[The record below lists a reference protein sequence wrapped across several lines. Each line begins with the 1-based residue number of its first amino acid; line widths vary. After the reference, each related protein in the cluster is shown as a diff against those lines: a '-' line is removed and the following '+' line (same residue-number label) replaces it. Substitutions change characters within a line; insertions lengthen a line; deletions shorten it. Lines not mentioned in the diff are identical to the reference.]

1 MHCWG
6 ELKRLRPQSK
16 VRLVRASLACNQKN
30 YKQALVRMWKWNS
43 DPLSQLGLQQ
53 VEKLVIPL
61 SSDSRIR
68 STFDLSKTAVV
79 VCILFQTVHQYFT
92 RSDHFFLF
100 PAWSLCR
107 YVVLT
112 SKHHEG
118 WTNWRSNVS
127 WNWNSVD
134 NGPHRDLVGKDPF
147 FRSKL
152 VFSYCGVVIW
162 LESNFPR
169 VGLGVGFRNRV
180 RIWRNGLHT
189 LTKSSQEYTPLPS
202 LWDFLSFWKTQT
214 YFQP

>member
-1 MHCWG
+1 
-6 ELKRLRPQSK
+6 
-16 VRLVRASLACNQKN
+16 
-30 YKQALVRMWKWNS
+30 MWKWNS

-68 STFDLSKTAVV
+68 STFDVSKTAVV

-92 RSDHFFLF
+92 RSDHFCLF

-189 LTKSSQEYTPLPS
+189 LTKSSQEYTLLPS

-214 YFQP
+214 YFQS